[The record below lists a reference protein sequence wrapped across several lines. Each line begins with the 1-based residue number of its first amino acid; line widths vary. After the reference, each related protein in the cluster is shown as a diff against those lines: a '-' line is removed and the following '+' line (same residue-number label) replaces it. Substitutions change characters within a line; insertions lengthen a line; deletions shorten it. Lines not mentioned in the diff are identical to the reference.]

1 MAKLEIQD
9 VYRFIP
15 IHLEERPFLGRPCLY
30 RLPAPLQ
37 PFPPVSPLA
46 LRVLLRG
53 IWRVQAQ
60 RTPARVRLP
69 ITASLM
75 WQIKAHLA
83 LPSPSFL
90 KVFIWAACSL
100 GFCGF
105 LHSGEFLLP
114 DGAHGRWVSWCS
126 WQVGVMVLMAGGCH
140 GAHGRWVSWCS

>member
-1 MAKLEIQD
+1 MAKLEIRD

-15 IHLEERPFLGRPCLY
+15 IHPEERPFLALSWEGHVYIDCQ
-30 RLPAPLQ
+30 LP
-37 PFPPVSPLA
+37 FSPSL
-46 LRVLLRG
+46 LSLHLPYMRVLLCG

-90 KVFIWAACSL
+90 KVFIWTACSVGSVVSFVL
-100 GFCGF
+100 ASSSF
-105 LHSGEFLLP
+105 L
-114 DGAHGRWVSWCS
+114 
-126 WQVGVMVLMAGGCH
+126 MVLMAGGCH
-140 GAHGRWVSWCS
+140 GAHAQVT